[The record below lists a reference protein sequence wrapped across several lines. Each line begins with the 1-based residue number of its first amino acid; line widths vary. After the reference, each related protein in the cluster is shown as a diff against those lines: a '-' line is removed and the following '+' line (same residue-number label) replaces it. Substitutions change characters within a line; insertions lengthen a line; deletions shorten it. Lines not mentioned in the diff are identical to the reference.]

1 VFGVEELDLSGD
13 FYGKKAVLTGALQ
26 SMTRYQAKAVLESV
40 GAIGTDSVS
49 KATSYVIQA

>member
-40 GAIGTDSVS
+40 GAIGNDSVS